1 MALSLPSRDVVTT
14 INQDGSRNFLHPAD
28 AHGRFTEARRLV
40 AVLVLG
46 AYVLLPWIKI
56 NGYPAVFLD
65 VAERRFHLFGLTF
78 APQDLWLM
86 FFLIT
91 GLGFTLFYVTA
102 LFGRLWCGW
111 ACPQTILLEHVY
123 RRVERWIEGS
133 AQQQRQL
140 DAQSWTAP
148 KKLFYRGAKV
158 LVFLF
163 LSAVIAHLFLAYF
176 VSIPQ
181 LYGWMRDDPAQHWS
195 AFLFVA
201 ALSGLLY
208 FNFAW
213 FREQFCLI
221 LCPYGRLQSA
231 LTDDDTL
238 VIGYDSRRGE
248 PRGKS
253 TEPAAGACINC
264 LRCVQVCP
272 TGIDIRQGFQIEC
285 IGCAGCIDACNEV
298 MDKLGRPRGL
308 VRYDSL
314 NGLNGKRRR
323 VLRPR
328 LYLYTVL
335 LLIGAAA
342 ALFSFSTLRPVDASI
357 VRMGGQPYFIT
368 TDTVRNQFN
377 LRLINKHDVPLSL
390 HFALQDAPAGLQ
402 LVGTN
407 SLVILPPGEETVLP
421 MVLQEDRG
429 GYTGPENITLLV
441 SGADKSFTLPLHL
454 EFLGPDARLLRED
467 TAPSSA
473 P

>member
-1 MALSLPSRDVVTT
+1 MALTLPNRDVVTT
-14 INQDGSRNFLHPAD
+14 INRDGSRHFLHPAD
-28 AHGRFTEARRLV
+28 VHGRFTRARKVV
-40 AVLVLG
+40 AAVILA

-56 NGYPAVFLD
+56 NGHPAVFLD
-65 VAERRFHLFGLTF
+65 VAERRFYLVGLTF

-91 GLGFTLFYVTA
+91 GLGFTLFFVTA
-102 LFGRLWCGW
+102 LLGRIWCGW
-111 ACPQTILLEHVY
+111 ACPQTIFLEHLY
-123 RRVERWIEGS
+123 RRVERRLEGP
-133 AQQQRQL
+133 AHHRQKL
-140 DAQSWTAP
+140 DAMSWAKP
-148 KKLFYRGAKV
+148 EKLLRRGAKIFIFV
-158 LVFLF
+158 L

-201 ALSGLLY
+201 ALTGLLY

-221 LCPYGRLQSA
+221 LCPYGRFQSA

-238 VIGYDSRRGE
+238 VIGYDAKRGE
-248 PRGKS
+248 PRGKA
-253 TEPAAGACINC
+253 TDPRAGACVNC

-314 NGLNGKRRR
+314 NGLSGKRRR

-328 LYLYTVL
+328 MYVYAAL
-335 LLIGAAA
+335 LLAGAGAA
-342 ALFSFSTLRPVDASI
+342 LYSFSTLEPVNAAI
-357 VRMGGQPYFIT
+357 VRMGGRPYFIT
-368 TDTVRNQFN
+368 PDAVRNQFN
-377 LRLINKHDVPLSL
+377 LRLINKHDAPLLL
-390 HFALQDAPAGLQ
+390 HFALEGAPAGLQ

-407 SLVILPPGEETVLP
+407 DTVVLPANEETVLP
-421 MVLQEDRG
+421 VVLQQDRG
-429 GYTGPENITLLV
+429 AYTGPASVTLRIA
-441 SGADKSFTLPLHL
+441 GANQTFSVPLRV
-454 EFLGPDARLLRED
+454 EFLGPNAKLLRED
-467 TAPSSA
+467 TATPT

>member
-1 MALSLPSRDVVTT
+1 MAFSLPSRDVVTT

-28 AHGRFTEARRLV
+28 VQGRFTEARRLV
-40 AVLVLG
+40 AVLILG
-46 AYVLLPWIKI
+46 AYILLPWIKI

-86 FFLIT
+86 FFFIT
-91 GLGFTLFYVTA
+91 GLGFALFFVTA
-102 LFGRLWCGW
+102 LLGRLWCGW

-133 AQQQRQL
+133 APQQRQL
-140 DAQSWTAP
+140 DSLSWAAP
-148 KKLFYRGAKV
+148 KKLLRRGAKV
-158 LVFLF
+158 MVFAF
-163 LSAVIAHLFLAYF
+163 LSAIIAHLFLAYF
-176 VSIPQ
+176 VSLPQ
-181 LYGWMRDDPAQHWS
+181 LYSWMRDDPAQHWS
-195 AFLFVA
+195 AFVFVA
-201 ALSGLLY
+201 ALTGLLY

-221 LCPYGRLQSA
+221 LCPYGRIQSA

-238 VIGYDSRRGE
+238 VIGYDPRRGE
-248 PRGKS
+248 PRGKA
-253 TEPAAGACINC
+253 TDPKAGACVNC

-328 LYLYTVL
+328 MYLYTAL

-342 ALFSFSTLRPVDASI
+342 ALLSFSTLRPVDASI
-357 VRMGGQPYFIT
+357 VRMGGRPYFIT
-368 TDTVRNQFN
+368 VDTVRNQFN
-377 LRLINKHDVPLSL
+377 LRLINKHDAPLSL
-390 HFALQDAPAGLQ
+390 HFGLEGAPTGLR
-402 LVGTN
+402 LVGT
-407 SLVILPPGEETVLP
+407 SDTVVLPPDEEIVLP
-421 MVLQEDRG
+421 MVLQQSRG
-429 GYTGPENITLLV
+429 VYGGPAKVTLRV
-441 SGADKSFTLPLHL
+441 SSTDKSFTLPLRV
-454 EFLGPDARLLRED
+454 EFLGPDTRLLRED
-467 TAPSSA
+467 TATNSA

>member
-1 MALSLPSRDVVTT
+1 MALTIPNRDSVTT
-14 INQDGSRNFLHPAD
+14 INRDGSRRFLHPAD
-28 AHGRFTEARRLV
+28 VHGRFTRWRQVV
-40 AVLVLG
+40 AAGILA

-56 NGYPAVFLD
+56 NGHPAVFLD
-65 VAERRFHLFGLTF
+65 VAERRFYLVGLTF

-91 GLGFTLFYVTA
+91 GLGFTLFFVTA
-102 LFGRLWCGW
+102 LLGRVWCGW
-111 ACPQTILLEHVY
+111 ACPQTIFLEHLY
-123 RRVERWIEGS
+123 RRVERWLEGP
-133 AQQQRQL
+133 AHHRQKL
-140 DAQSWTAP
+140 DAMSWAKP
-148 KKLFYRGAKV
+148 EKLLRRGAKIFIFV
-158 LVFLF
+158 L

-201 ALSGLLY
+201 ALTGLLY

-221 LCPYGRLQSA
+221 LCPYGRFQSA

-238 VIGYDSRRGE
+238 VIGYDARRGE
-248 PRGKS
+248 PRGKA
-253 TEPAAGACINC
+253 TDPHAGACVNC

-314 NGLNGKRRR
+314 NGLSGKRRR

-328 LYLYTVL
+328 MYVYAAL
-335 LLIGAAA
+335 LLAGAGAA
-342 ALFSFSTLRPVDASI
+342 LYSFSTLEPVNAAI
-357 VRMGGQPYFIT
+357 VRMGGRPYFIT
-368 TDTVRNQFN
+368 PDAVRNQFN
-377 LRLINKHDVPLSL
+377 LRLINKHDAPLSL
-390 HFALQDAPAGLQ
+390 HFTLEGGPAGLQ
-402 LVGTN
+402 LVGTSDTVVLSAN
-407 SLVILPPGEETVLP
+407 EETVLP
-421 MVLQEDRG
+421 VVLQQDRG
-429 GYTGPENITLLV
+429 AYTGPASVTLRIA
-441 SGADKSFTLPLHL
+441 GANQTFSVPLRV
-454 EFLGPDARLLRED
+454 EFLGPNAKLLRED
-467 TAPSSA
+467 TATPT

>member
-1 MALSLPSRDVVTT
+1 MALTLPSRDVVTT

-28 AHGRFTEARRLV
+28 VHGRFTEARRFV
-40 AVLVLG
+40 AVLILG
-46 AYVLLPWIKI
+46 AYVLLPWVKI

-65 VAERRFHLFGLTF
+65 VAERRFHLFGMTF

-91 GLGFTLFYVTA
+91 GLGFTLFFVTA

-123 RRVERWIEGS
+123 RRVERWIEGAAS
-133 AQQQRQL
+133 HQREL
-140 DAQSWTAP
+140 DALSWAAP
-148 KKLFYRGAKV
+148 KKFLRRGAKV
-158 LVFLF
+158 LIFVF
-163 LSAVIAHLFLAYF
+163 LSAL

-181 LYGWMRDDPAQHWS
+181 LYGWMRDDPEQHWS
-195 AFLFVA
+195 AFVFVA
-201 ALSGLLY
+201 ALSALLY

-238 VIGYDSRRGE
+238 VIGYDNQRGE
-248 PRGKS
+248 PRGKA
-253 TEPAAGACINC
+253 TNPAAGACVNC

-328 LYLYTVL
+328 LYLYTAL
-335 LLIGAAA
+335 LLIGATA
-342 ALFSFSTLRPVDASI
+342 ALISFSTLQPIDASI
-357 VRMGGQPYFIT
+357 VRMGGRPYFIT
-368 TDTVRNQFN
+368 MDSVRNQFN
-377 LRLINKHDVPLSL
+377 LRLINKHDAPLSL
-390 HFALQDAPAGLQ
+390 HFALQGAPVGLQ
-402 LVGTN
+402 LVGT
-407 SLVILPPGEETVLP
+407 SSTVVLPPNEETVLP
-421 MVLQEDRG
+421 MVLQEDRV
-429 GYTGPENITLLV
+429 GYTGPAKVTLV
-441 SGADKSFTLPLHL
+441 VTGTNKSFTLPLRV

-467 TAPSSA
+467 TAPPLA